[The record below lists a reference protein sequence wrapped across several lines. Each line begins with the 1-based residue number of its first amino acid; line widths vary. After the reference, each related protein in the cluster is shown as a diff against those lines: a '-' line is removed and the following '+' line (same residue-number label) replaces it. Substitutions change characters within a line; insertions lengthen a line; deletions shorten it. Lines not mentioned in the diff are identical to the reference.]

1 MTITYQTFLETPTA
15 AGFARLQRDL
25 RREEDFCVD
34 GQFVTRLARLWKQGR
49 HAELRSETEEMPYAW
64 IASPA
69 VHLLAALVAEKFGD
83 HDEVE
88 LERFLCESML
98 QGLAD
103 SGTGTQKAPYR
114 LTYLTDAADLLAY
127 FSLTPEKRRLVH
139 ISHGHLDVIR
149 TTTGD
154 EICFLLPPGSVGQ
167 GVVDRPE
174 PMLVPELHFRMA
186 SSRFFAGRSPW

>member
-1 MTITYQTFLETPTA
+1 MTLTYQTFLETPTA

-25 RREEDFCVD
+25 CREEDFRVD
-34 GQFVTRLARLWKQGR
+34 GAFVARLARLWKQGR
-49 HAELRSETEEMPYAW
+49 YEELRSETAEMPYAW

-83 HDEVE
+83 HEEVE
-88 LERFLCESML
+88 LERFLCETML
-98 QGLAD
+98 QGLAE
-103 SGTGTQKAPYR
+103 SGNGTRKAPYR

-127 FSLTPEKRRLVH
+127 FSLTPEKRRLVRAT
-139 ISHGHLDVIR
+139 SGHLDVVR

-154 EICFLLPPGSVGQ
+154 EICFLLPSGSVGQ

-174 PMLVPELHFRMA
+174 PVLVPELHFRMA
-186 SSRFFAGRSPW
+186 SSRFSAGRSPW